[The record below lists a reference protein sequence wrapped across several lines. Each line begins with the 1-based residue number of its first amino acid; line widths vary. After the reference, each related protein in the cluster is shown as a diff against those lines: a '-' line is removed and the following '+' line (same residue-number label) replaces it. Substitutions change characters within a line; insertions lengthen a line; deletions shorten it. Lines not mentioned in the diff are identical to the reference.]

1 MKRHLFKI
9 AAFFLIVVLLDLATG
24 MVLSRLTGCARG
36 GDTARNEY
44 ICNKTRE
51 DILVFGS
58 SRAIHHYNPLII
70 ADSLGLTCYNCGQDG
85 NGAILNYGRYHLI
98 SQRYHPKVVIYDV
111 MPLYDLLTGEDNR
124 KFLGWL
130 RPYYDRPGI
139 DSVFAWVDP
148 MEKYKMMSRM
158 YRYNSRFLQI
168 LSDCVRPAQEDALK
182 GFQPIEGTLDTLKIN
197 PEVIESPQLDSLKI
211 SCLKRM
217 IDETDATRFVFVVSP
232 YWYGMDD
239 RLIAPLRDLCRQR
252 GILLLDFSN
261 DPKYVHNDDY
271 FIDGVH
277 LNARGADEFTRDLV
291 KRLRQ
296 VCAEVVQDAMSP
308 RLAAISFSK
317 RG

>member
-1 MKRHLFKI
+1 MKRHLLKI
-9 AAFFLIVVLLDLATG
+9 ALFFLAIFLIDMATG
-24 MVLSRLTGCARG
+24 LVFSRLTGCARG

-44 ICNKTRE
+44 ICNKTSE

-70 ADSLGLTCYNCGQDG
+70 TDSLGLSCYNCGQDG

-111 MPLYDLLTGEDNR
+111 MPLYDLLTGEDNH

-130 RPYYDRPGI
+130 RPYYDSPGI

-168 LSDCVRPAQEDALK
+168 LSDCVRPAQQDAMK
-182 GFQPIEGTLDTLKIN
+182 GFQPLEGALDTMKLS
-197 PEVIESPQLDSLKI
+197 PETITSIELDSLKV

-217 IDETDATRFVFVVSP
+217 IDESDATRFVFVISP

-239 RLIAPLRDLCRQR
+239 RMIAPVRDFCREH

-261 DPKYVHNDDY
+261 DAKYVHNDSY

-277 LNARGADEFTRDLV
+277 LNARGADEFTRDLT
-291 KRLRQ
+291 KRLKP
-296 VCAEVVQDAMSP
+296 VCSEAVQESMSP
-308 RLAAISFSK
+308 RLAAVRVNTRS
-317 RG
+317 